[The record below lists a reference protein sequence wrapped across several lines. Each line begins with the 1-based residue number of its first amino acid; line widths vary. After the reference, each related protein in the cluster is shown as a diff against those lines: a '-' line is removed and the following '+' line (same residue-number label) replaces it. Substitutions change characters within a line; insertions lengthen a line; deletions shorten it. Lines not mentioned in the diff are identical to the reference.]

1 TLGIHTDSPDHI
13 GTIRRMLA
21 TGDPF
26 PRDAFFKDAGATG
39 ADPRKGFWHPQV
51 ALIARLA
58 GADPVDTWRLLPAC
72 TAPIAVLSASSLGL
86 LAGGPAAAATTAWA
100 HLLLYSGS
108 LARLGLRETAFA
120 TKLEDHLVLTA
131 VVAVLADLEAPALA
145 GRGIAALLALG
156 AVTTHLFG
164 AFQLALVLCAMLIV
178 GLVRRS
184 PCDGTH

>member
-1 TLGIHTDSPDHI
+1 TMALHVRFTVLAAATLPLDLVLWGVVLIARHRRATPASERTPRALGPAARLAILAAAAIACLHAGRLGGTLGIHTDSPDHI

-58 GADPVDTWRLLPAC
+58 GADPVDTWRVLPAC

-86 LAGGPAAAATTAWA
+86 LAGGPAA
-100 HLLLYSGS
+100 
-108 LARLGLRETAFA
+108 
-120 TKLEDHLVLTA
+120 
-131 VVAVLADLEAPALA
+131 
-145 GRGIAALLALG
+145 
-156 AVTTHLFG
+156 
-164 AFQLALVLCAMLIV
+164 
-178 GLVRRS
+178 
-184 PCDGTH
+184 